1 MIFVQRMRTG
11 GARAVS
17 TVAGRALVRSRH
29 RCPQSRQGADQSGLP
44 RRWSPRRHVGS
55 GAEISHFEIHRPSLE
70 GMFSDLFR
78 LMQEIGAVVYRPG
91 SRPCSAVTDA
101 AIIPELP
108 AHMLECLGPP
118 AIVTSGHDILNA
130 IRR

>member
-1 MIFVQRMRTG
+1 
-11 GARAVS
+11 
-17 TVAGRALVRSRH
+17 
-29 RCPQSRQGADQSGLP
+29 
-44 RRWSPRRHVGS
+44 
-55 GAEISHFEIHRPSLE
+55 
-70 GMFSDLFR
+70 MFSDLFR

-91 SRPCSAVTDA
+91 SRPRSAVTDA

-108 AHMLECLGPP
+108 AHMLECPGPP

>member
-1 MIFVQRMRTG
+1 
-11 GARAVS
+11 
-17 TVAGRALVRSRH
+17 
-29 RCPQSRQGADQSGLP
+29 
-44 RRWSPRRHVGS
+44 
-55 GAEISHFEIHRPSLE
+55 
-70 GMFSDLFR
+70 MFSDLFR